1 MGVMWVVVVG
11 VIPIAEAYFI
21 KTRAIDDPLL
31 QVPPAHRGNRKG
43 VPNAVPLAKRG
54 EPHGGG

>member
-1 MGVMWVVVVG
+1 MTLLCEQL
-11 VIPIAEAYFI
+11 IPIAPPKFA
-21 KTRAIDDPLL
+21 KTDAIDDPLL

-54 EPHGGG
+54 EPYGGGQM